1 MEVATLISLLVK
13 EIDDPLLLGGE
24 APHRAGVVV
33 AAVQPVWMH
42 GPAALA

>member
-1 MEVATLISLLVK
+1 MEVAALIGLLIK
-13 EIDDPLLLGGE
+13 EVDNPLLLGGK

-33 AAVQPVWMH
+33 AAIQPVWMH

>member
-1 MEVATLISLLVK
+1 MKVAALIGLLVK
-13 EIDDPLLLGGE
+13 EVDHPLLLGGK

-33 AAVQPVWMH
+33 AAVQPVRVY